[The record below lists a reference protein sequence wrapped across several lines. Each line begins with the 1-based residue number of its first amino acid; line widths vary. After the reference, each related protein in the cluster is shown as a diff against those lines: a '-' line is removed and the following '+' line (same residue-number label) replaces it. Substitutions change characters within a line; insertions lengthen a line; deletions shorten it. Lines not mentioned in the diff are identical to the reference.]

1 MEELKHDNS
10 FEKDLSRNMHMQGE
24 RKIKPEDISFDSE
37 TFNIYD
43 PYYSSDDDEFDDDD
57 DDYTDTSDELQ

>member
-1 MEELKHDNS
+1 
-10 FEKDLSRNMHMQGE
+10 MHMQGE

-43 PYYSSDDDEFDDDD
+43 PYFSSDDGEFDDDD